1 MIECVL
7 RCRVA
12 YPLMELPCRVASK
25 ARYRISSDYRSVNGE
40 QRRQTESR
48 TAPSCSDT
56 LRSLS
61 CKVYGM
67 YRAVSELLASRDD
80 PFARADGVAHAA
92 PVVRVLVVVLWLG
105 LGYG

>member
-1 MIECVL
+1 ML

-25 ARYRISSDYRSVNGE
+25 ARYRISSDYRSVNSE
-40 QRRQTESR
+40 QRLETLESNER
-48 TAPSCSDT
+48 RAKFCSHT

-61 CKVYGM
+61 SKVYGM
-67 YRAVSELLASRDD
+67 YRAVSDLLASRDD
-80 PFARADGVAHAA
+80 PLARADGVAHAA

-105 LGYG
+105 LG